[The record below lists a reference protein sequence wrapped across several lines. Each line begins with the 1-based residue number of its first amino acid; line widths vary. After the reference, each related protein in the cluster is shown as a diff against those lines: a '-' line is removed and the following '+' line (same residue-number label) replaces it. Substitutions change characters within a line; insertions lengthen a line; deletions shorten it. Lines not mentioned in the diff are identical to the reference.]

1 MESQVSD
8 KRIKVLVLITAMDRA
23 GAETMMMNYLRHI
36 DRDKIHMD
44 FVVNRKYESDYERE
58 IKELGSEVYH
68 LSPIYPHTVLKYKRE
83 FKRFLKEHPDY
94 DVIHSNL
101 EERSAYPLAIAKKS
115 GIDLRIVHAHSN
127 LKHVDIKYL
136 FRLYLRK
143 KLRGKYTH
151 SFACSTGT
159 AKWLFGDDKRT
170 IIVRNAIDTDEFKF
184 DPVKRKKAREELGLD
199 DDTYLIGH
207 VGRFSYEKNHKYL
220 LKTFAEVNKM
230 RPKSRLVLI
239 GGGKNKSEQQLKK
252 EIIKTIDELNL
263 KDKVIMLG
271 VRDDMPYIMQAIDLF
286 ALPSISEGFPLT
298 LMEAQALGLKCVV
311 SDRVPKECNI
321 TGTVKYLPVHTSP
334 EEAAWE
340 ALVLKDKRV
349 DPYEMNTKIKAA
361 GYDIKTN
368 AMWLERVY
376 SKAILNEQ
384 EESSRVIKPNDRRMK
399 LMKAWYHFKA
409 KIKKISYKIIYGK
422 RLKVGKGTTW
432 RHGFHI
438 TIEGGQVEIG
448 KDCFFNNY
456 CSINSLK
463 KVTIGEG
470 TIFGSNCHVYDHN
483 HRFSDVET
491 SIKAQGYTLG
501 ETHIGKHCWFG
512 TNVVVLKGVT
522 IGDNCVIGAGVVV
535 SEDIPEG
542 SVISK

>member
-1 MESQVSD
+1 MESQTSD
-8 KRIKVLVLITAMDRA
+8 KRINVLVLITAMDRA

-36 DRDKIHMD
+36 DRNKIHMD
-44 FVVNRKYESDYERE
+44 FVLNREYESDYEKE
-58 IKELGSEVYH
+58 IKELGSKVYH
-68 LSPIYPHTVLKYKRE
+68 LSPIYPNTVREYKKE
-83 FKRFLKEHPDY
+83 FKKFLKEHPNY

-101 EERSAYPLAIAKKS
+101 EERSAYPLAIAKKA

-127 LKHVDIKYL
+127 LKHVDIKYI

-151 SFACSTGT
+151 SFACSRGT
-159 AKWLFGDDKRT
+159 AKWLFGDDKKT
-170 IIVRNAIDTDEFKF
+170 IIVRNAIDTDEFKY
-184 DPVKRKKAREELGLD
+184 DENLRRKAREELGID
-199 DDTYLIGH
+199 DDTLLIGH

-220 LKTFAEVNKM
+220 LRTFAEVNKM
-230 RPKSRLVLI
+230 KPNSRLVLI
-239 GGGKNKSEQQLKK
+239 GGGKNRSELRLKD
-252 EIIKTIDELNL
+252 EIIKTIEELNL
-263 KDKVIMLG
+263 QDKVIMLG
-271 VRDDMPYIMQAIDLF
+271 VRDDMPYIMQAIDIF
-286 ALPSISEGFPLT
+286 ALPSLSEGFPLT
-298 LMEAQALGLKCVV
+298 LMEAQSLGLKCIV
-311 SDRVPKECNI
+311 SDSVPKECNV
-321 TGTVKYLPVHTSP
+321 TGEVKYLPVNTPP

-340 ALVLKDKRV
+340 LLLLKDKKV
-349 DPYEMNTKIKAA
+349 DPIEMNRKVKAA

-384 EESSRVIKPNDRRMK
+384 EENKVLKTNDRRMK

-409 KIKKISYKIIYGK
+409 RIKKLVYKIIYGR
-422 RLKVGKGTTW
+422 RLRIGKGTTW

-448 KDCFFNNY
+448 KNCFFNNY

-463 KVTIGEG
+463 KVTIGDG
-470 TIFGSNCHVYDHN
+470 TIFGSNCHIYDHN
-483 HRFSDVET
+483 HRFSDLET

-512 TNVVVLKGVT
+512 TNAVVLKGVT

-535 SEDIPEG
+535 SEDVPEG
-542 SVISK
+542 TVISK

>member
-8 KRIKVLVLITAMDRA
+8 KRINVLVLITAMDRA

-36 DRDKIHMD
+36 DRNKIHMD
-44 FVVNRKYESDYERE
+44 FVVNREHESDYEKE
-58 IKELGSEVYH
+58 IESLGSHVYH
-68 LSPIYPHTVLKYKRE
+68 LSPIYPHTVRKYKRE
-83 FKRFLKEHPDY
+83 FKKFLKEHPYY
-94 DVIHSNL
+94 DVVHSNL
-101 EERSAYPLAIAKKS
+101 EERSAYPLAIAKKA

-127 LKHVDIKYL
+127 LKHIDIKYL
-136 FRLYLRK
+136 FRIYLKR

-151 SFACSTGT
+151 SFACSTGP

-170 IIVRNAIDTDEFKF
+170 IIVRNAIDTDEFCY
-184 DPVKRKKAREELGLD
+184 DEELRKKAREELGVN
-199 DDTYLIGH
+199 DDTYVIGH

-220 LKTFAEVNKM
+220 LRTFDEVVKM
-230 RPKSRLVLI
+230 RPNSKLVLI
-239 GGGKNKSEQQLKK
+239 GGGKNNSELRLKE

-271 VRDDMPYIMQAIDLF
+271 VREDMPYIMQAFDLF
-286 ALPSISEGFPLT
+286 ALPSSSEGFPVT
-298 LMEAQALGLKCVV
+298 LMEAQSLGLKCLV
-311 SDRVPKECNI
+311 SEAVPRECNV
-321 TGTVKYLPVHTSP
+321 TGEIRYLPMNTSL
-334 EEAAWE
+334 EESAWE
-340 ALVLKDKRV
+340 ALVLKDKKV
-349 DPYEMNTKIKAA
+349 DPLEMNRKIKAS

-376 SKAILNEQ
+376 SKAILNDQ
-384 EESSRVIKPNDRRMK
+384 EESSKVIKPNDRRMK

-409 KIKKISYKIIYGK
+409 KIKKLTYKLMYGK
-422 RLKVGKGTTW
+422 RLQIGKKTTW

-448 KDCFFNNY
+448 KECFFNNY
-456 CSINSLK
+456 CSINSLR
-463 KVTIGEG
+463 KVTIGDG
-470 TIFGSNCHVYDHN
+470 TIFGSNCHIYDHN

-501 ETHIGKHCWFG
+501 ETHIGNHCWFG

-535 SEDIPEG
+535 SEDVPAG
-542 SVISK
+542 TVISK

>member
-8 KRIKVLVLITAMDRA
+8 KRINVLVLITAMDRA

-44 FVVNRKYESDYERE
+44 FVVNREHESDYEKE
-58 IKELGSEVYH
+58 INELGSKVYH
-68 LSPIYPHTVLKYKRE
+68 LSPIYPNTVRQYKKE
-83 FKRFLKEHPDY
+83 FKKFLKEHPEY

-101 EERSAYPLAIAKKS
+101 EERSAYPLAIAKKQ
-115 GIDLRIVHAHSN
+115 GIELRIVHAHSN
-127 LKHVDIKYL
+127 LRHIDIKYL
-136 FRLYLRK
+136 FRIYLKK
-143 KLRGKYTH
+143 KLKGKYTH
-151 SFACSTGT
+151 SFACSVGP

-170 IIVRNAIDTDEFKF
+170 IIVRNAIDTEEFKF
-184 DPVKRKKAREELGLD
+184 DENKRRKAREELGID

-220 LKTFAEVNKM
+220 LRTFAEVNKM
-230 RPKSRLVLI
+230 RPNSKLVLI
-239 GGGKNKSEQQLKK
+239 GGGKNKSELRLKE
-252 EIIKTIDELNL
+252 EILKTIDDLNL

-271 VRDDMPYIMQAIDLF
+271 VRDDMSYIMQALDLF
-286 ALPSISEGFPLT
+286 ALPSSSEGFPLT
-298 LMEAQALGLKCVV
+298 IMEAQSLGLKCLV
-311 SDRVPKECNI
+311 SEAVPKECNV
-321 TGTVKYLPVHTSP
+321 TGTIKYLPMNPTH

-340 ALVLKDKRV
+340 ALVLKDKKV
-349 DPYEMNTKIKAA
+349 DPYEMNTKIKAV

-384 EESSRVIKPNDRRMK
+384 EDASKVLKPNDRRMK

-409 KIKKISYKIIYGK
+409 KIKKILYKLIYGK
-422 RLKVGKGTTW
+422 RVQIGKGTTW

-470 TIFGSNCHVYDHN
+470 TIFGSNCHIYDHN
-483 HRFSDVET
+483 HRFSDVDT
-491 SIKAQGYTLG
+491 SIKAQGYTLE
-501 ETHIGKHCWFG
+501 ETHIGNHCWFG
-512 TNVVVLKGVT
+512 TNAVVLKGVT

-535 SEDIPEG
+535 SSDVPDG
-542 SVISK
+542 TVISK

>member
-1 MESQVSD
+1 
-8 KRIKVLVLITAMDRA
+8 MDRA

-44 FVVNRKYESDYERE
+44 FVLNRNYESDYEKE
-58 IKELGSEVYH
+58 IKELGSKVYH
-68 LSPIYPHTVLKYKRE
+68 LSPIYPNTVREYKKE
-83 FKRFLKEHPDY
+83 FKKFLREHPNY

-101 EERSAYPLAIAKKS
+101 EERSAYPLAIAKRA

-127 LKHVDIKYL
+127 LKHVDIKYI
-136 FRLYLRK
+136 FRLYLRR

-151 SFACSTGT
+151 SFACSRGT
-159 AKWLFGDDKRT
+159 AKWLFGDDKKT
-170 IIVRNAIDTDEFKF
+170 IIVRNAIDTEEFKY
-184 DPVKRKKAREELGLD
+184 DENLRRKAREELEID
-199 DDTYLIGH
+199 DDTILIGH

-220 LKTFAEVNKM
+220 LRAFAEVNKM
-230 RPKSRLVLI
+230 KPNSRLVLI
-239 GGGKNKSEQQLKK
+239 GGGKNKSELRLKDD
-252 EIIKTIDELNL
+252 IIQTIEELNL
-263 KDKVIMLG
+263 EDKVMMLG
-271 VRDDMPYIMQAIDLF
+271 VRDDMPYIMQAIDIF
-286 ALPSISEGFPLT
+286 ALPSLSEGFPLT
-298 LMEAQALGLKCVV
+298 LMEAQALGLKCLV
-311 SDRVPKECNI
+311 SDNVPKECNV
-321 TGTVKYLPVHTSP
+321 TGEVKYLSTNTSP
-334 EEAAWE
+334 EEVAWE
-340 ALVLKDKRV
+340 LLVLKDKKV
-349 DPYEMNTKIKAA
+349 DPIEMNRKVKAA

-384 EESSRVIKPNDRRMK
+384 EESSKVLKPNDRRMK

-409 KIKKISYKIIYGK
+409 RIKKIVYKIIYGK
-422 RLKVGKGTTW
+422 RLKIGKGTTW

-463 KVTIGEG
+463 KVTIGDG
-470 TIFGSNCHVYDHN
+470 TIFGSNCHIYDHN
-483 HRFSDVET
+483 HRFSDADT

-535 SEDIPEG
+535 SSDVPEG
-542 SVISK
+542 TVISK

>member
-1 MESQVSD
+1 MESRASD
-8 KRIKVLVLITAMDRA
+8 KRINVLVLITAMDRA

-44 FVVNRKYESDYERE
+44 FVVNREYESDYEKE
-58 IKELGSEVYH
+58 IKELGSKVYH
-68 LSPIYPHTVLKYKRE
+68 LSPIYPNTVRKYKKE
-83 FKRFLKEHPDY
+83 FKKFLKEHPNY

-101 EERSAYPLAIAKKS
+101 EERSAYPLAIAKKA

-170 IIVRNAIDTDEFKF
+170 IIVRNAIDTDEFKY
-184 DPVKRKKAREELGLD
+184 DENLRKKAREELGID
-199 DDTYLIGH
+199 DETILIGH

-220 LKTFAEVNKM
+220 LRTFAEVNKM
-230 RPKSRLVLI
+230 KPKSKLVLI
-239 GGGKNKSEQQLKK
+239 GGGKNKSELNLKK
-252 EIIKTIDELNL
+252 EIIKTIDDLNL

-271 VRDDMPYIMQAIDLF
+271 VRDDMPYIMQAIDIF
-286 ALPSISEGFPLT
+286 ALPSLSEGFPLT
-298 LMEAQALGLKCVV
+298 LMEAQALGLKCIV
-311 SDRVPKECNI
+311 SDQVPKECNV
-321 TGTVKYLPVHTSP
+321 TGEVKYLSVNTLP

-340 ALVLKDKRV
+340 LLLLKDKKV
-349 DPYEMNTKIKAA
+349 DPVEMNRKVKAA

-384 EESSRVIKPNDRRMK
+384 EDASKVLKPNDRRMK

-409 KIKKISYKIIYGK
+409 RIKRIVFKLMYGK
-422 RLKVGKGTTW
+422 RIHIGKGTTW

-438 TIEGGQVEIG
+438 SIEGGEVEIG

-463 KVTIGEG
+463 KVTIGDG
-470 TIFGSNCHVYDHN
+470 TIFGSNCHIYDHN

-501 ETHIGKHCWFG
+501 ETHIGNHCWFG

-535 SEDIPEG
+535 SEDVPEG
-542 SVISK
+542 TVISK

>member
-1 MESQVSD
+1 MKSQVGD
-8 KRIKVLVLITAMDRA
+8 KRINVLVLITAMDRA

-44 FVVNRKYESDYERE
+44 FVVNRKHESDYEKE
-58 IKELGSEVYH
+58 INELGSEVYH
-68 LSPIYPHTVLKYKRE
+68 LSPIYPNTVRQYKKE
-83 FKRFLKEHPDY
+83 FKNFLKEHPYY
-94 DVIHSNL
+94 DVVHSNL
-101 EERSAYPLAIAKKS
+101 EERSAYPLAIAKKQ
-115 GIDLRIVHAHSN
+115 GIDLRIAHAHSN
-127 LKHVDIKYL
+127 LKHIDIKYL
-136 FRLYLRK
+136 FRLYLKR

-151 SFACSTGT
+151 PFACSKGP
-159 AKWLFGDDKRT
+159 AKWLFGNDKRT

-184 DPVKRKKAREELGLD
+184 DSGKRRKAREELGVA

-220 LKTFAEVNKM
+220 LKTFAEVIKM
-230 RPKSRLVLI
+230 RPNCKLVLI
-239 GGGKNKSEQQLKK
+239 GGGKNRSELRLKD
-252 EIIKTIDELNL
+252 EITKTIEDLNL

-286 ALPSISEGFPLT
+286 ALPSSSEGFPMT
-298 LMEAQALGLKCVV
+298 LMEAQSLGLKCLV
-311 SDRVPKECNI
+311 SEVVPKECNV
-321 TGTVKYLPVHTSP
+321 TGTIKYLPMNTSYG
-334 EEAAWE
+334 EAAWE
-340 ALVLKDKRV
+340 ALVLKDKKV
-349 DPYEMNTKIKAA
+349 DPVEMNTKIKEA

-376 SKAILNEQ
+376 SKAILS
-384 EESSRVIKPNDRRMK
+384 EEDNKILKTNDRRMK

-409 KIKKISYKIIYGK
+409 KIKKIVYKLIYGK
-422 RLKVGKGTTW
+422 RVQIGKGTTW

-438 TIEGGQVEIG
+438 TIEGGEVEIG

-470 TIFGSNCHVYDHN
+470 TIFGSNCHIYDHN
-483 HRFSDVET
+483 HRFSDVDT

-501 ETHIGKHCWFG
+501 ETHIGHHCWFG
-512 TNVVVLKGVT
+512 TNAVVLKGVT
-522 IGDNCVIGAGVVV
+522 IGDNCVVGAGVVV
-535 SEDIPEG
+535 SEDVPEG
-542 SVISK
+542 TIVGR

>member
-1 MESQVSD
+1 MKSQGSD
-8 KRIKVLVLITAMDRA
+8 KRINVLVLITAMDRA

-44 FVVNRKYESDYERE
+44 FVVNRKHESDYEKE
-58 IKELGSEVYH
+58 IKELGSKVYH
-68 LSPIYPHTVLKYKRE
+68 LSPIYPHTISKYKRE
-83 FKRFLKEHPDY
+83 FKRFLKEHPEY

-101 EERSAYPLAIAKKS
+101 EERSAYPLAIAKKA

-127 LKHVDIKYL
+127 LRHVDIKYL
-136 FRLYLRK
+136 FRLYLRR

-151 SFACSTGT
+151 SFACSEGP

-170 IIVRNAIDTDEFKF
+170 IIVRNAIDTEDFKF
-184 DPVKRKKAREELGLD
+184 DENKRRKAREELGIV

-220 LKTFAEVNKM
+220 LRTFAEVSKM
-230 RPKSRLVLI
+230 RPKSKLVLI
-239 GGGKNKSEQQLKK
+239 GGGKNKSELRLKE
-252 EIIKTIDELNL
+252 EILKTIDDLGI

-271 VRDDMPYIMQAIDLF
+271 VRDDMSYIMQAIDLF
-286 ALPSISEGFPLT
+286 ALPSSSEGFPLT
-298 LMEAQALGLKCVV
+298 IMEAQSLGLKCLV
-311 SDRVPKECNI
+311 SDQVPKKCNV
-321 TGTVKYLPVHTSP
+321 TGEVKYLPINTSP

-349 DPYEMNTKIKAA
+349 DPYEMNTKIKTA

-368 AMWLERVY
+368 AKWLERVY

-384 EESSRVIKPNDRRMK
+384 EESSKVIKPNDRRMK

-409 KIKKISYKIIYGK
+409 KIKKITYKIIYGK
-422 RLKVGKGTTW
+422 RLKIGKGTTW

-470 TIFGSNCHVYDHN
+470 TIFGSNCHIYDHN

-501 ETHIGKHCWFG
+501 ETHIGNHCWFG
-512 TNVVVLKGVT
+512 TNAVVLKGVT

-535 SEDIPEG
+535 NTDIPEG
-542 SVISK
+542 TVIST

>member
-44 FVVNRKYESDYERE
+44 FVVNRKYESDYEKE

-68 LSPIYPHTVLKYKRE
+68 LSPIYPHTVSKYKRE

-199 DDTYLIGH
+199 DDTYVIGH

-271 VRDDMPYIMQAIDLF
+271 VRDDMPYIIQAFDLF
-286 ALPSISEGFPLT
+286 ALPSLSEGFPLT
-298 LMEAQALGLKCVV
+298 LMEAQALGLKCLV

-321 TGTVKYLPVHTSP
+321 TGTVKYLSVHTSP
-334 EEAAWE
+334 EEVAWE

-409 KIKKISYKIIYGK
+409 KIKKLSYKIIYGK
-422 RLKVGKGTTW
+422 RLKIGKGTTW

-512 TNVVVLKGVT
+512 TNAVVLKGVT

>member
-1 MESQVSD
+1 MESQTSD
-8 KRIKVLVLITAMDRA
+8 KRINVLVLITAMDRA

-36 DRDKIHMD
+36 DRNKIHMD
-44 FVVNRKYESDYERE
+44 FVLNREYESDYEKE
-58 IKELGSEVYH
+58 IKELGSKVYH
-68 LSPIYPHTVLKYKRE
+68 LSPIYPNTVREYKKE
-83 FKRFLKEHPDY
+83 FKKFLKEHSNY

-101 EERSAYPLAIAKKS
+101 EERSAYPLAIAKKA

-127 LKHVDIKYL
+127 LKHVDIKYI

-151 SFACSTGT
+151 SFACSRGT
-159 AKWLFGDDKRT
+159 AKWLFGDDKKT
-170 IIVRNAIDTDEFKF
+170 IIVRNAIDTGEFKY
-184 DPVKRKKAREELGLD
+184 DENLRKKAREELGID
-199 DDTYLIGH
+199 DDTILIGH

-220 LKTFAEVNKM
+220 LRTFAEVNKM
-230 RPKSRLVLI
+230 KPNSRLVLI
-239 GGGKNKSEQQLKK
+239 GGGKNRSELRLKD
-252 EIIKTIDELNL
+252 EIIKTIEELNL
-263 KDKVIMLG
+263 QDKVIMLG
-271 VRDDMPYIMQAIDLF
+271 VRDDMPYIMQAIDIF
-286 ALPSISEGFPLT
+286 ALPSLSEGFPLT
-298 LMEAQALGLKCVV
+298 LMEAQSLGLKCIV
-311 SDRVPKECNI
+311 SDSVPKECNV
-321 TGTVKYLPVHTSP
+321 TGEVKYLSTNTPP

-340 ALVLKDKRV
+340 LLLLKDKKV
-349 DPYEMNTKIKAA
+349 DPIEMNRKVKAA

-384 EESSRVIKPNDRRMK
+384 EENKVLKTNDRRMK

-409 KIKKISYKIIYGK
+409 RIKKLVYKIIYGR
-422 RLKVGKGTTW
+422 RLRIGKGTTW

-448 KDCFFNNY
+448 ENCFFNNY

-463 KVTIGEG
+463 KVTIGDG
-470 TIFGSNCHVYDHN
+470 TIFGSNCHIYDHN
-483 HRFSDVET
+483 HRFSDLET

-512 TNVVVLKGVT
+512 TNAVVLKGVT

-535 SEDIPEG
+535 SEDVPEG
-542 SVISK
+542 TVISK

>member
-1 MESQVSD
+1 
-8 KRIKVLVLITAMDRA
+8 MDRA

-36 DRDKIHMD
+36 DRNKIHMD
-44 FVVNRKYESDYERE
+44 FVLNREYESDYEKE
-58 IKELGSEVYH
+58 IKELGSKVYH
-68 LSPIYPHTVLKYKRE
+68 LSPIYPNTVREYKKE
-83 FKRFLKEHPDY
+83 FKKFLKEHPNY

-101 EERSAYPLAIAKKS
+101 EERSAYPLAIAKKA

-127 LKHVDIKYL
+127 LKHVDIKYI

-151 SFACSTGT
+151 SFACSRGT
-159 AKWLFGDDKRT
+159 AKWLFGDDKKT
-170 IIVRNAIDTDEFKF
+170 IIVRNAIDTDEFKY
-184 DPVKRKKAREELGLD
+184 DENLRRKAREELGID
-199 DDTYLIGH
+199 DDTILIGH

-230 RPKSRLVLI
+230 KPKSRLVLI
-239 GGGKNKSEQQLKK
+239 GGGKNRSELRLKD
-252 EIIKTIDELNL
+252 EIIKTIEELNL
-263 KDKVIMLG
+263 EDKVIMLG
-271 VRDDMPYIMQAIDLF
+271 VRDDMPYIMQAIDIF
-286 ALPSISEGFPLT
+286 ALPSLSEGFPLT
-298 LMEAQALGLKCVV
+298 LMEAQSLGLKCIV
-311 SDRVPKECNI
+311 SNQVPKECNV
-321 TGTVKYLPVHTSP
+321 TGEVKYFPIDISP

-340 ALVLKDKRV
+340 LLLLKDKRV
-349 DPYEMNTKIKAA
+349 DPIEMNRQVKAA

-376 SKAILNEQ
+376 SKAILNEP
-384 EESSRVIKPNDRRMK
+384 EESSKILKPNDRRMK
-399 LMKAWYHFKA
+399 LMKAWYHLKA
-409 KIKKISYKIIYGK
+409 KIKKLVYKIIYGR
-422 RLKVGKGTTW
+422 RLKIGKGTTW

-448 KDCFFNNY
+448 ENCFFNNY

-463 KVTIGEG
+463 KVTIGDG
-470 TIFGSNCHVYDHN
+470 TIFGSNCHIYDHN
-483 HRFSDVET
+483 HRFSDLET

-535 SEDIPEG
+535 SEDVPEG
-542 SVISK
+542 TIVGR